1 MLANNLTPSNTQ
13 NLKTTLENVKGS
25 NRRYKNKLQE
35 RMDAQNEDM
44 KSRKRKQLLHQIHE
58 IAKKKSLLLTSTEKD
73 IKRSDVL
80 SLQAEA
86 EKDFPIL
93 HMSNS
98 LKELVKQKLEELS
111 DLSEQE
117 KNLKHKSSL
126 D

>member
-13 NLKTTLENVKGS
+13 ILKTTLENVKGS

-80 SLQAEA
+80 SLQTEA

-98 LKELVKQKLEELS
+98 LKELVKQKREELS

>member
-13 NLKTTLENVKGS
+13 ILKTTLENVKGS

-58 IAKKKSLLLTSTEKD
+58 IAKKKSLLLTSIEKD

-98 LKELVKQKLEELS
+98 LKELVK
-111 DLSEQE
+111 
-117 KNLKHKSSL
+117 
-126 D
+126 